1 MAVPHQT
8 ARARSGELSIHYRR
22 LGRPGGTP
30 ILIVHGLSYF
40 SYDWLGVAQ
49 SLGAAR
55 EVVAMDMRGFGDSD
69 WSPARDY
76 SVPAMAQDIVN
87 VLDHLRWP
95 RTLLVGHS
103 MGARSTTCVAAQHP
117 DRVQG
122 LVLVD
127 YSPENA
133 PAGARRTTEMV
144 GNQPDA
150 FPSIEAAM
158 RYFSKDDRARFE
170 VYLRKTD
177 SGWAP
182 KRDLY
187 FRDQFRRT
195 LQSGERPKLAVDMW
209 QLLGEVRCPIL
220 SLRGARSDMYAA
232 GTVEKMKAANPR
244 LQVVE
249 IPGAGHDIAGER
261 PSELVSAFNKWNQAV
276 LLEGAGHEHTG
287 H

>member
-8 ARARSGELSIHYRR
+8 GRARSGELSIHYRR

-49 SLGAAR
+49 SLGAEC

-69 WSPARDY
+69 WSPSRDY
-76 SVPAMAQDIVN
+76 SVSSMARDIVSL
-87 VLDHLRWP
+87 LDHLHWTRA
-95 RTLLVGHS
+95 LLMGHS
-103 MGARSTTCVAAQHP
+103 MGGRSTTCVAAEHP
-117 DRVQG
+117 ERVAG
-122 LVLVD
+122 LVLID

-133 PAGARRTTEMV
+133 AAGARRTTEMV

-150 FPSIEAAM
+150 FASIEAAM
-158 RYFSKDDRARFE
+158 RYFGKGDRERLEA
-170 VYLRKTD
+170 YLNKTE
-177 SGWAP
+177 SGWAV

-195 LQSGERPKLAVDMW
+195 LQTGERPKLGVDMW
-209 QLLGEVRCPIL
+209 QLLSEVRCPIL

-232 GTVEKMKAANPR
+232 ETVPKMKAANPR
-244 LQVVE
+244 LQVVD
-249 IPGAGHDIAGER
+249 IADAGHDVAGDNPR
-261 PSELVSAFNKWNQAV
+261 ALVSAFHQWNRAV
-276 LLEGAGHEHTG
+276 LLEGVGNEYTG